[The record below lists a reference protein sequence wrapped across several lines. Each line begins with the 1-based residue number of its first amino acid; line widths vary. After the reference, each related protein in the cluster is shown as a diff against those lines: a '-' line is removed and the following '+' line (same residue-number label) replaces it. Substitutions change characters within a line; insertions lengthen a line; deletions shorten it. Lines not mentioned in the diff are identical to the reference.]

1 MLIVFPAFAIGALK
15 FGPRHIPTY
24 LFTAVTAGIV
34 AFFLAVRE
42 AIRKEYDIR
51 QVVYFWIS
59 CLLGGL
65 AMSRLFYFIFFY
77 RAGFWR
83 SFVLFF
89 DPSKSGLSSFG
100 GFFGAVLTGAIYY
113 LVIRRKK
120 KTNIWRLLDI
130 SSIGFMLG
138 LAIGRVGCYSA
149 GCCYGKL
156 VQHNIPWAVD
166 YLGGPRHPTQLYDLL
181 NALFVFGV
189 VQKLKH
195 KKLFDGALVLIN
207 FGLYSFIRI
216 IIEFFRVGPRIGWL
230 TYNQIFY
237 IIMLVTCSAMF
248 VTKYRSHAQ
257 KRKRP

>member
-1 MLIVFPAFAIGALK
+1 MIGALK

-24 LFTAVTAGIV
+24 LLTAVTAGIV

-42 AIRKEYDIR
+42 AKRRKYNVKE
-51 QVVYFWIS
+51 VVYFWIA
-59 CLLGGL
+59 CLLGGMAL
-65 AMSRLFYFIFFY
+65 SRLFYFIFFY

-100 GFFGAVLTGAIYY
+100 GLLGAALTGIIYHLAIK
-113 LVIRRKK
+113 RKNR
-120 KTNIWRLLDI
+120 KTNVWRLLDI
-130 SSIGFMLG
+130 SSIGLMLG
-138 LAIGRVGCYSA
+138 LAIGRVGCFFA

-156 VQHNIPWAVD
+156 VVHNIPWAVD

-189 VQKLKH
+189 VQRLKY
-195 KKLFDGALVLIN
+195 KRLFDGALILAN
-207 FGLYSFIRI
+207 LGLYSFIRI
-216 IIEFFRVGPRIGWL
+216 IIEFFRVGPRIGWI

-237 IIMLVTCSAMF
+237 IFMLAGCSILF
-248 VTKYRSHAQ
+248 VYKYKKSIKSKSVKNA
-257 KRKRP
+257 KSF